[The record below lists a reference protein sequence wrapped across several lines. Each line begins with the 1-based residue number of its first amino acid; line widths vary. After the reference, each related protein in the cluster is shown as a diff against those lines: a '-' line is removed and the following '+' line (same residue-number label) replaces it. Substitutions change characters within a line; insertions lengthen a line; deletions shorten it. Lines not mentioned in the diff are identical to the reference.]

1 MRLSISL
8 DCAKADWV
16 KNRRR
21 KNGRDFSGFMGLRI
35 KGYSLERLKKFW
47 YKLTRIELHYQ

>member
-21 KNGRDFSGFMGLRI
+21 KSGRDFSGFMGLRI